1 MLSRNKQLTITAKSE
16 GCRLAQNRMRK
27 HRHTFMKQKVLL
39 ALMMILFG
47 SPAVEAQQKQKFSIA
62 NFELDPF
69 DTTPQNKLYEKID
82 GSGFRY
88 AIIKVNSI
96 TPNDNLKEYN
106 FNFGNM
112 KSIVEEHDNELWVYV
127 QKNAKLVTISRE
139 GYTTLN
145 KYDLKTT
152 IEEGKVYVMTLNSAK
167 AIIQTQMVQFN
178 ISPANAGAIITI
190 KSTKANA
197 QEEMFG
203 TTDATGSAAK
213 PLELGTYTYKV
224 IANNYYTSE
233 GRFTLN
239 NRTITHKEAVNLR
252 ANFSEITLQVDDDA
266 DIYVNNE
273 LKGSRTWT
281 GTLRS
286 GDYLV
291 ECRKANHQPSSQYIT
306 VKENDNHTFKL
317 IPPSPITGTLALTSS
332 PLGANVTIDGKNY
345 GNTPININDLIT
357 GSHKVIISSD
367 GYHEETRSFI
377 IQENQTTALNVILN
391 SSSKAGVIKTKS
403 PSIEQ
408 TGSPRYSGYFQ
419 IAGQAGTMMGFGG
432 NVGAYIYNFN
442 VEGYITMTIGK
453 ESVNLYNTKTLDNYE
468 ANISGMMFGGKLGYC
483 INVSPSIRIIPQV
496 GAGILNVKGGDVSSN
511 AIIATA
517 GARVEFALGKHFG
530 VSLTPEGQYV
540 ISRKEVFWR
549 LEEASNKI
557 KHWGTGANL
566 RVGVYVFF

>member
-1 MLSRNKQLTITAKSE
+1 MQKYRY
-16 GCRLAQNRMRK
+16 
-27 HRHTFMKQKVLL
+27 TFMKQKVLL
-39 ALMMILFG
+39 ALLMVLFG
-47 SPAVEAQQKQKFSIA
+47 SLAVEAQQKLKFSI
-62 NFELDPF
+62 NSFELDPF

-88 AIIKVNSI
+88 AIIKVNSL

-367 GYHEETRSFI
+367 GYNEETRSFI

-468 ANISGMMFGGKLGYC
+468 ANISGMMFGGKLGYF
-483 INVSPSIRIIPQV
+483 INVTPSIRITPQV

-549 LEEASNKI
+549 LEEVSNKI

>member
-1 MLSRNKQLTITAKSE
+1 MQKYRY
-16 GCRLAQNRMRK
+16 
-27 HRHTFMKQKVLL
+27 TFMKQKVLL
-39 ALMMILFG
+39 ALLMVLFG
-47 SPAVEAQQKQKFSIA
+47 SLAVEAQQKLKFSI
-62 NFELDPF
+62 NSFELDPF

-190 KSTKANA
+190 RSTRANA

-213 PLELGTYTYKV
+213 PMELGTYTYKV

-273 LKGSRTWT
+273 LKGRRTWT

-306 VKENDNHTFKL
+306 VKENDNRTFKL

-345 GNTPININDLIT
+345 GKTPVNVNDLIT

-367 GYHEETRSFI
+367 GYNEETRSFI

-566 RVGVYVFF
+566 RVGVYVIF

>member
-1 MLSRNKQLTITAKSE
+1 MQKYRY
-16 GCRLAQNRMRK
+16 
-27 HRHTFMKQKVLL
+27 TFMKQKVLL
-39 ALMMILFG
+39 ALLMVLFG
-47 SPAVEAQQKQKFSIA
+47 SLAVEAQQKLKFSI
-62 NFELDPF
+62 NSFELDPF

-88 AIIKVNSI
+88 AIIKVNSL

-152 IEEGKVYVMTLNSAK
+152 IEEGKVYVMTLSSAK

-306 VKENDNHTFKL
+306 VKENDNQTFKL

-345 GNTPININDLIT
+345 GKTPVNVNDLIT

-367 GYHEETRSFI
+367 GYNEESRNFI

-391 SSSKAGVIKTKS
+391 SNSKAGVVKTKS
-403 PSIEQ
+403 PSIGQ
-408 TGSPRYSGYFQ
+408 TGSPQYSGYFQ

-442 VEGYITMTIGK
+442 VEAYITMTIGK
-453 ESVNLYNTKTLDNYE
+453 ESVNFYNTNTLANYE
-468 ANISGMMFGGKLGYC
+468 VNISGMMFGGKLGYC
-483 INVSPSIRIIPQV
+483 INVSPSIRITPQV

-566 RVGVYVFF
+566 RVGVYVIF